1 LLGKGNKLQKLILT
15 RKETKMEPLKA
26 NYNKTDKFK
35 KQKTAQLEDGS
46 CVYRIL
52 PAFPSFTDNPDHW
65 RVFHS
70 VHFGYKNMEGKL
82 RTFESTQV
90 KRKGVVEVPD
100 AAVERLEELR
110 AKLEESRANM
120 TGPLTAK
127 LNSLVGQKG
136 VYNLDKNWWMNAMNL
151 EGDIVRLK
159 IRYRAMLVLKAE
171 IDRLEKEEGVDALSL
186 DNGRFFVFG
195 RSNLGRDTTY
205 TATVLTEKL
214 DIPGVG
220 KVDRPVVSNLGEDVR
235 RRFKDEISDL
245 FDIAPKVTPEEIE
258 QIVKESDL
266 MTGKSPACDRIFD
279 QRWKAKREE
288 KLAQGNKLVQP
299 VAAATTGT
307 VQQPARVEL
316 VVAQAMNQNVTH
328 PSLTTQLTTPAP
340 AASAPLAKTETLTAT
355 AQAPQ
360 SAQPKTQAQQI
371 EEMSDDDF
379 WKMSGVTKTN

>member
-1 LLGKGNKLQKLILT
+1 
-15 RKETKMEPLKA
+15 MEPLKA

-171 IDRLEKEEGVDALSL
+171 IDRLEKVEGVDALSL
-186 DNGRFFVFG
+186 DDGRFFVFG

-214 DIPGVG
+214 DVPGVG

-235 RRFKDEISDL
+235 RRLKDEISDL

-288 KLAQGNKLVQP
+288 KLAQGGKVQP
-299 VAAATTGT
+299 VAATPSRVEAVLTQST
-307 VQQPARVEL
+307 VQQPTMGQSIAG
-316 VVAQAMNQNVTH
+316 
-328 PSLTTQLTTPAP
+328 PSLIAQFTAPAP
-340 AASAPLAKTETLTAT
+340 AVNAPLAKTETLTAT
-355 AQAPQ
+355 AQASQ